1 MAAAP
6 NPKCPCARCS
16 ARGFMAPLML
26 ITIGALFL
34 LGQFTSHGFE
44 DLWPVILVVAGVV
57 LCVQSFASREGHT
70 GS

>member
-1 MAAAP
+1 MADAP
-6 NPKCPCARCS
+6 NPKCPCARCRC
-16 ARGFMAPLML
+16 RGLMGPLML

-34 LGQFTSHGFE
+34 LGQFTRYGFE

-57 LCVQSFASREGHT
+57 LLVQAVASREGHT